1 MDKLLAGKTALITGG
16 FRGIGGAI
24 AMEFAKAGADLILTS
39 TKEASNYSNFLEQ
52 LAEYGTNVDTVCVNP
67 SSAEDLK
74 DKLGELLAAKGGVD
88 ILVNNAG
95 ITRDTLMLR
104 MTEEDWDSVIDVNLK
119 SAFNTS
125 KLVIPMMLRKRG
137 GSIINISSVVG
148 LAGNAGQCNYA
159 ASKAGLIGFTNS
171 MAKELGGK
179 GIRANCIA
187 PGFILTDMTSNLPE
201 HLLEEFKKRIALKR
215 AGQAREVANVALFLA
230 SDMSSYV
237 TGQVINCCGGMSV

>member
-1 MDKLLAGKTALITGG
+1 
-16 FRGIGGAI
+16 
-24 AMEFAKAGADLILTS
+24 MEFAKAGADLILTS
-39 TKEASNYSNFLEQ
+39 TKEASNYSDFLEQ